1 MMTYHVPILLKEAV
15 EGLVRDREGIYV
27 DGTTGGAGHSEGI
40 AKRLVR
46 GGKLICLDQD
56 SEALAVAGERLRPF
70 EERVKLIKANFR
82 DLAEVL
88 DGLGIEKVNG
98 ILLDIGVSSHQLDAG
113 ERGFSYQADAPLD
126 MRMDRQ
132 KNFSAY
138 DVVNGY
144 SETELL
150 RVIRDYGEEK
160 WAARI
165 AKFIAEARKGGP
177 LERTGQL
184 VDVIKA
190 AIPASA
196 RREGPHPAKRTF
208 QAIRIEVN
216 DELGALQD
224 GLEKGVLRLRPGGRI
239 AVITFH
245 SLEDRMVKQTFRRL
259 ADPCIC
265 PKSFPV
271 CVCGRKPQVEIVTRK
286 PIQPSE
292 EEIEGNPRA
301 RSAKLRI
308 AQRLCSN
315 T

>member
-27 DGTTGGAGHSEGI
+27 DGTTGGGGHSEGI
-40 AKRLVR
+40 AKRLL
-46 GGKLICLDQD
+46 GNGKLICLDQD
-56 SEALAVAGERLRPF
+56 SEALAEAGQRLRPF
-70 EERVKLIKANFR
+70 SERVKLVKANFR

-88 DGLGIEKVNG
+88 DGLGIEKADG

-132 KNFSAY
+132 QSFSAY

-165 AKFIAEARKGGP
+165 AKFIVEARKGGP
-177 LERTGQL
+177 LESTGQL

-224 GLEKGVLRLRPGGRI
+224 GLERGVERLRPGGRM

-259 ADPCIC
+259 ADPCTC

-271 CVCGRKPQVEIVTRK
+271 CVCGKKPQVEIVTRK
-286 PIQPSE
+286 PIQPSS